1 MNKNIYEDFQ
11 IWISVPL
18 SILREAEIHTISEA
32 WNEWISILQNKCGKT
47 QAIPKFC
54 SSPQI
59 FGQWVTMKSPM
70 FGSVQIPKT
79 IL

>member
-32 WNEWISILQNKCGKT
+32 WNEGILQNKCGKT

-54 SSPQI
+54 SSSQI
-59 FGQWVTMKSPM
+59 FSQWVTMKSPM
-70 FGSVQIPKT
+70 FGSVQFPQT